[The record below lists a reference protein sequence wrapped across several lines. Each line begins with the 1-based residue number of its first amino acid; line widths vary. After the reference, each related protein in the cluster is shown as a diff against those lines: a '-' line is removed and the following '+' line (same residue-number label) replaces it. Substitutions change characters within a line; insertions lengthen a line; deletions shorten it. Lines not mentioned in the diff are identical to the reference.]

1 MKLGDVIESRSA
13 TGTEYY
19 IVTET
24 GSRPLLE
31 KVEDFIICNRV
42 ITVCDIYRPL
52 KDIIE
57 EEKKSIISKGTI
69 HV

>member
-1 MKLGDVIESRSA
+1 MKLGDVIESCGA
-13 TGTEYY
+13 AGTEYY

-31 KVEDFIICNRV
+31 KVEDFIIRNRV
-42 ITVCDIYRPL
+42 ITVCDVYRPL